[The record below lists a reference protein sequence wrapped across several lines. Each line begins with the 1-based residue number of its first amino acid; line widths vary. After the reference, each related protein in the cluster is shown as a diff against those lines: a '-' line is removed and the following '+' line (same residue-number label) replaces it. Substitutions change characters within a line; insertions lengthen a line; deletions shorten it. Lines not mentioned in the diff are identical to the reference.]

1 MRSGIG
7 IISPP
12 AAESMI
18 EVTNRQ
24 LALNAQRWGRLS
36 CREKDAL
43 VVLPLSQGKVVS
55 LVLGFMII
63 TAKSKGIA

>member
-1 MRSGIG
+1 
-7 IISPP
+7 
-12 AAESMI
+12 MI
-18 EVTNRQ
+18 EITNRQ